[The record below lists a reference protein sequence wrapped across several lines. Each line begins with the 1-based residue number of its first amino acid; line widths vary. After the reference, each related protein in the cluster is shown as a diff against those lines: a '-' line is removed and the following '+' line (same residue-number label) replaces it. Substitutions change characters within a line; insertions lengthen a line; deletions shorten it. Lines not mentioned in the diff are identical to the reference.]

1 MHRPPRAS
9 LSAAALAV
17 ALAAATADSAAQA
30 RDVMSWLMPDVPPA
44 SMPRDG
50 QPTDGIADQVVRYI
64 SQRWPEAEHR
74 YIYANP
80 KRTWLMI
87 EKGEAACV
95 VAALHTA
102 ERERLAHFV
111 DTNLVPPLQ
120 LIVREATLARLPLN
134 AHGEADLEKV
144 LADRQLRGI
153 IVERRS
159 YGQKVDRAIAGR
171 PPGSRLETTS
181 VGDFGRN
188 VLKLVSHG
196 RADYTI
202 DYDYSLQ
209 YASRSEPDIGKL
221 HTVPIVQNN
230 KPMLAGI
237 ACPRNAWGLAAVRRI
252 DAIVGTREGAAA
264 MLKAQSSWHTPASL
278 QRYAAQIGEFQ
289 QQRSKPGLVSP
300 P

>member
-1 MHRPPRAS
+1 MRSPAHARALLAS
-9 LSAAALAV
+9 QAALAV
-17 ALAAATADSAAQA
+17 LGAALAGGAAQA
-30 RDVMSWLMPDVPPA
+30 GEVMSWLMPDVPPA
-44 SMPRDG
+44 SMPRNG
-50 QPTDGIADQVVRYI
+50 QPTDGIADQIVRFI
-64 SQRWPEAEHR
+64 SQRWPDAEHR

-102 ERERLAHFV
+102 ERARLAHFV

-120 LIVREATLARLPLN
+120 LIVREATLARLALN
-134 AHGEADLEKV
+134 AHGEADLEQV

-159 YGQKVDRAIAGR
+159 YGQKVDRVIAAR
-171 PPGSRLETTS
+171 PSGSRLETTS

-188 VLKLVSHG
+188 VLKLVARG

-209 YASRSEPDIGKL
+209 YASRSEPDIGLL
-221 HTVPIVQNN
+221 HTVPITQNN
-230 KPMLAGI
+230 KPMRAGI
-237 ACPRNAWGLAAVRRI
+237 ACPRNAWGQAAADRI
-252 DAIVGTREGAAA
+252 DRIVGTREGADA

-278 QRYAAQIGEFQ
+278 QRYAAQISEFQ
-289 QQRSKPGLVSP
+289 QLRARPMR
-300 P
+300 